1 MRRRKFITLLGGA
14 SVGWP
19 LVTRAQQS
27 AAPVIGLLA
36 LSSRDTFGYALDAFR
51 RGLGETGYVEGRN
64 VAIEYRWADTV
75 IDRLPALAT
84 DLVRE
89 QVTVIAAVGG
99 LAAARAAKAATNTI
113 PIVFTL
119 GGDPVRLGL
128 VASLNRPGG
137 NATGM
142 SLFSADLLTKRLEV
156 ARDLLPDLTLAA
168 VLMNRTSPE
177 YDSDLEEFQRAVQAI
192 GQPVLVL
199 NAATA
204 NDFPAAF
211 ETLSQKRAKALLIMT
226 DVLFNSRR
234 NELVALAAHYSVPMI
249 HFLREAVDAGGLM
262 SYGASIP
269 DLYINIGRYT
279 GRVLKGEKPAD
290 LPVLRPTKIELIIN
304 LKTAKSLGLT
314 VPLTLL
320 ARADE
325 LIE

>member
-19 LVTRAQQS
+19 LVTRVQAS

-36 LSSRDTFGYALDAFR
+36 LSSRDTYGYALDAFR

-168 VLMNRTSPE
+168 VLMNPTSPE
-177 YDSDLEEFQRAVQAI
+177 YDSDLEEFQRAAQAI

-211 ETLSQKRAKALLIMT
+211 ETLSQKRARALLIMT

-234 NELVALAAHYSVPMI
+234 DELVALAARYSVPMI

-290 LPVLRPTKIELIIN
+290 LPVLRPTKIELVIN
-304 LKTAKSLGLT
+304 LKTAKALGLT

>member
-19 LVTRAQQS
+19 LVTRAQAS

-36 LSSRDTFGYALDAFR
+36 LSSRDTYGYALDAFR

-168 VLMNRTSPE
+168 VLMNPTSPE
-177 YDSDLEEFQRAVQAI
+177 YDSDLEEFQRAAQAI

-234 NELVALAAHYSVPMI
+234 DELVALAARYSVPMI

-290 LPVLRPTKIELIIN
+290 LPVLRPTKIELVIN
-304 LKTAKSLGLT
+304 LKTAKALGLT

>member
-1 MRRRKFITLLGGA
+1 MQRRDFITLLGGA
-14 SVGWP
+14 AAAWP
-19 LVTRAQQS
+19 LTARAQQS
-27 AAPVIGLLA
+27 AVPVIGLLA
-36 LSSRDTFGYALDAFR
+36 LSSRDTYGYALDAFR
-51 RGLGETGYVEGRN
+51 SGLGETGFVEGRN
-64 VAIEYRWADTV
+64 VAIEYRFADTV

-84 DLVRE
+84 DLVRG
-89 QVTVIAAVGG
+89 QVAVIAAVGG
-99 LAAARAAKAATNTI
+99 LAAARAAKAATSTI

-156 ARDLLPDLTLAA
+156 ARDLLPDHTLVA
-168 VLMNRTSPE
+168 VLMNPTSPE
-177 YDSDLEEFQRAVQAI
+177 YDSDLEEFQRAAQAI

-211 ETLSQKRAKALLIMT
+211 ETLLQKRAKALLIMT

-234 NELVALAAHYSVPMI
+234 NELVALAARYSVPMI

-269 DLYINIGRYT
+269 DLYINIGRYV
-279 GRVLKGEKPAD
+279 GRVLKGEKPTD
-290 LPVLRPTKIELIIN
+290 LPVLRPTKIELVIN
-304 LKTAKSLGLT
+304 LKTAKALGLI

-325 LIE
+325 VIE

>member
-27 AAPVIGLLA
+27 AAVIGLLA
-36 LSSRDTFGYALDAFR
+36 LSSRDTYGYALDAFR

-64 VAIEYRWADTV
+64 VAIEYRFADTL

-84 DLVRE
+84 ELVRG
-89 QVTVIAAVGG
+89 QVAVIAAVGG

-168 VLMNRTSPE
+168 VLMNPTSPE
-177 YDSDLEEFQRAVQAI
+177 YDSDLEEFQRAAQAI

-211 ETLSQKRAKALLIMT
+211 ETLSQKRARALLIMT

-234 NELVALAAHYSVPMI
+234 DELVALAARYSVPMI

-290 LPVLRPTKIELIIN
+290 LPVLRPTKIELVIN
-304 LKTAKSLGLT
+304 LKTAKALGLT

>member
-19 LVTRAQQS
+19 LVTRAQA

-36 LSSRDTFGYALDAFR
+36 LSSRDTYGYALDAFR

-168 VLMNRTSPE
+168 VLMNPTRVRTQ
-177 YDSDLEEFQRAVQAI
+177 LIHQVRA
-192 GQPVLVL
+192 
-199 NAATA
+199 AA
-204 NDFPAAF
+204 
-211 ETLSQKRAKALLIMT
+211 KRM
-226 DVLFNSRR
+226 VER
-234 NELVALAAHYSVPMI
+234 
-249 HFLREAVDAGGLM
+249 
-262 SYGASIP
+262 
-269 DLYINIGRYT
+269 
-279 GRVLKGEKPAD
+279 
-290 LPVLRPTKIELIIN
+290 
-304 LKTAKSLGLT
+304 
-314 VPLTLL
+314 
-320 ARADE
+320 
-325 LIE
+325 